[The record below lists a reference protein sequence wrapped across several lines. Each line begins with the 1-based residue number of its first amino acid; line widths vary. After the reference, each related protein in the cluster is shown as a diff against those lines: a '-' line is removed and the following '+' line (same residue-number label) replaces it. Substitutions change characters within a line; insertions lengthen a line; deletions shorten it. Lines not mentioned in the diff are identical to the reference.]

1 MGHYSSFVV
10 RIWVDEQE
18 KLSNG
23 YVQHVGTQES
33 TYFTSLDK
41 MEEFIKS
48 HLSVSQNHLANP
60 EDDNEIDPT
69 LQDSEVKGGQAKYI
83 F

>member
-10 RIWVDEQE
+10 RIWVEEQ
-18 KLSNG
+18 KMLGNG

-41 MEEFIKS
+41 MTEFIMN
-48 HLSVSQNHLANP
+48 HLSSSQNHLANP
-60 EDDNEIDPT
+60 EDEVEIDS
-69 LQDSEVKGGQAKYI
+69 LQQDSEVKGGKNKHI
-83 F
+83 